1 MSNQITWFVVDLSG
15 LIQSKLNESTFLN
28 MVFYCIWLEQKDKL
42 KGKEE
47 EMYVFWFVAKYDEI
61 IKMEIYQETIC
72 KTTTKIVP
80 LP

>member
-1 MSNQITWFVVDLSG
+1 
-15 LIQSKLNESTFLN
+15 

-47 EMYVFWFVAKYDEI
+47 EMYMFCFVAKYDEI